1 VAAAPDT
8 GRSTQARPLG
18 DEGPGIQVEDVVEI
32 RRELD
37 HVFEFLSDGE
47 RLPAWMAG
55 VKRAKR
61 TSPAGAIASAGTTYR
76 IVGKALGRRV
86 DSRYEL
92 TAYEPGQ
99 RFSSRMESRFFR
111 LDQIYT
117 FEEAGGVT
125 KVTLTAKALPL
136 GRFKL
141 LGPVLFVAMQ
151 RQVRADHRRLKGV
164 LERSKGQPRAGLTRG
179 RRVAPATEG

>member
-1 VAAAPDT
+1 MAAAPDA
-8 GRSTQARPLG
+8 GASTLARQRG
-18 DEGPGIQVEDVVEI
+18 DDGPGIQVEDIVEI

-37 HVFEFLSDGE
+37 HVFDFLSDGE

-61 TSPAGAIASAGTTYR
+61 TSPPGGTGAGTTYR

-86 DSRYEL
+86 ESSYQL

-99 RFSSRMESRFFR
+99 RFSSRMESPFFR
-111 LDQIYT
+111 LDQAYT
-117 FEEAGGVT
+117 FRESAGVT
-125 KVTLTAKALPL
+125 RVTLTGKAVPL

-151 RQVRADHRRLKGV
+151 RQVRADHRGLKGV
-164 LERSKGQPRAGLTRG
+164 LERSKGQSRTGPTRRRKVRA
-179 RRVAPATEG
+179 ATEG